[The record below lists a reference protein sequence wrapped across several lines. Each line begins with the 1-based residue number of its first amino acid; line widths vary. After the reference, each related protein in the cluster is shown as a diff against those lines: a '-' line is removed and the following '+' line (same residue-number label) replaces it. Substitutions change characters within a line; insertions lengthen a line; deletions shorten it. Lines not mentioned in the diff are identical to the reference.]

1 MEEVS
6 LSIYELY
13 ELRAQ
18 LSGFQDRYVGFIN
31 EKGISEGVKR
41 LGYKAL
47 KLVSDEVTQIE
58 EQRKKISKQTESDY
72 VSSEDETEEVK
83 LADIKALKQQA
94 DANFLDDSIK
104 NPIKLQVQKLD
115 FKKIEDLTLSSQY
128 QLLYDKLF
136 INA

>member
-18 LSGFQDRYVGFIN
+18 LNGFQDRYVGFIN

-41 LGYKAL
+41 LSYKAL
-47 KLVSDEVTQIE
+47 KLVNDELTEIE
-58 EQRKKISKQTESDY
+58 KQRTAITEEAAKDLN
-72 VSSEDETEEVK
+72 EDEAVI
-83 LADIKALKQQA
+83 AKQKA
-94 DANFLDDSIK
+94 DAKFLDDSIE
-104 NPIKLQVQKLD
+104 NPIKLLIQKLD

-128 QLLYDKLF
+128 QLLYDKFF

>member
-41 LGYKAL
+41 LSYKAL
-47 KLVSDEVTQIE
+47 KLVSEEVSQIE
-58 EQRKKISKQTESDY
+58 EQRRKIVEQVEQEY
-72 VSSEDETEEVK
+72 VSVKDELPEARLANIESAKQKADSE
-83 LADIKALKQQA
+83 
-94 DANFLDDSIK
+94 FLDDSIK

-136 INA
+136 VNA